1 MNKYLIA
8 IAMMLTLGLSA
19 QAAAQNHRH
28 HNATAV
34 MATDDTTA
42 NDEVEAFSDTT
53 SAALKDTMMAPVG
66 NRSGYTVKFNGIP
79 LPDDVVSDLFDVS
92 EGAEGLAGIMALG
105 VVVLVLIFF
114 LAPVL
119 IIALVLFFVYKN
131 RKNRMRLAEEAMKH
145 GQPIPDQFVNPGTS
159 GDDHDEVRQ
168 KGIRQTCLG
177 VGLMI
182 FLGYT
187 AGDIGIGIGALVT
200 CIGIGNLLIAR
211 SQKRNSDLNRG
222 LTERDFE
229 H

>member
-53 SAALKDTMMAPVG
+53 SAALKDTMMAPVS
-66 NRSGYTVKFNGIP
+66 NSRGYTFKFNGIP

-92 EGAEGLAGIMALG
+92 EGAEGLAGIM
-105 VVVLVLIFF
+105 VVFIIF

-168 KGIRQTCLG
+168 RGIRQTCLG

>member
-1 MNKYLIA
+1 
-8 IAMMLTLGLSA
+8 
-19 QAAAQNHRH
+19 
-28 HNATAV
+28 

-66 NRSGYTVKFNGIP
+66 NSRGYTFKVNGIP

-105 VVVLVLIFF
+105 VVVLLIFF

>member
-1 MNKYLIA
+1 
-8 IAMMLTLGLSA
+8 
-19 QAAAQNHRH
+19 
-28 HNATAV
+28 V
-34 MATDDTTA
+34 
-42 NDEVEAFSDTT
+42 V
-53 SAALKDTMMAPVG
+53 
-66 NRSGYTVKFNGIP
+66 
-79 LPDDVVSDLFDVS
+79 PDLCDVS

-105 VVVLVLIFF
+105 IMVVFIIF

>member
-66 NRSGYTVKFNGIP
+66 NRSGYTFKVNGIP

-92 EGAEGLAGIMALG
+92 EGAEGLAGIM
-105 VVVLVLIFF
+105 VVFIIF